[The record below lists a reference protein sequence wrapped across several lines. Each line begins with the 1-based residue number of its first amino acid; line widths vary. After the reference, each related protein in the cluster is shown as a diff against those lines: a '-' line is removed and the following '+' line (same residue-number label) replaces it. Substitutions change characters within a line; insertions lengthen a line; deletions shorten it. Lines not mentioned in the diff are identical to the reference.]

1 MNTFDNRAEWALLPV
16 GLVSESPAGVL
27 LVDLSVRQ
35 VVHANP
41 VAQQLAP
48 GVSLPAALDAW
59 SDAAALRD
67 LNGAE
72 LSETRHPLSL
82 VARSEPV
89 AGQAVSAA
97 RSTELGPQREPMW
110 VVGLPMS
117 GAPQLE
123 GHALVVF
130 LPLRDRAAAEAA
142 VSAAAA
148 AADLRDR
155 AVVATGLSFTLADAQ
170 APDLP
175 LLWVNPAFTAT
186 TGYTFDEV
194 VGRNCRFLQGAS
206 TDPTAPQ
213 AMRHAIADGVGHTST
228 VLNYRKD
235 GTSFWNR
242 VSLSPIFGP
251 AGELTHY
258 VGIQTDVTAQVATDR
273 ERDDAL
279 AAERAARA
287 DAEVAHAQL
296 ALLAEAT
303 SQLAATLDVSESLDR
318 IAQLVV
324 PVLADWM
331 VVVTA
336 GRELALE
343 TVTGRHR
350 DGMEDTV
357 AAYAEA
363 VRTSVHHSP
372 FDDLLAGKPG
382 IRASLSDETFVR
394 QRNRWAGPEVQRLAH
409 QLGVDS
415 VLYVPLPGRLSV
427 LGAMALVRR
436 PGSPPYTE
444 ADLSVACDLGR
455 RAGLTLDN
463 ARLYQAEHRVA
474 VTLQQSLLPTLPAL
488 PGVRVTARY
497 LASETSADVGGD
509 FYELMALPDDG
520 VGLAIGDIVGHDIR
534 AAAAMGHLRGML
546 RACAWNAEAE
556 RDPTRSDPARVL
568 TRLDRLIQGLEVT
581 TLATACYARL
591 ERLSADGGGAWRI
604 TYSSAGHPPL
614 LVRLPDG
621 SVSDLDG
628 ADGLMLGVDDHPRT
642 SATCDL
648 PAGTV
653 ILGYTDGLIERRGT
667 SLEAGLS
674 ALRRTFA
681 DSSADLEQLADQ
693 VIARHGDSEDD
704 VALIVVRL
712 GGEVAHAVRRV

>member
-1 MNTFDNRAEWALLPV
+1 MSTFDSGSGWTLLPA
-16 GLVSESPAGVL
+16 GLASESPAGVL
-27 LVDLSVRQ
+27 LVDLDTRQ
-35 VVHANP
+35 VVHANS

-48 GVSLPAALDAW
+48 GVSLPAPLDAW

-67 LNGAE
+67 VTGAE
-72 LSETRHPLSL
+72 LSDTRHPLSL

-97 RSTELGPQREPMW
+97 RSTELGARREPMW

-142 VSAAAA
+142 ATAAAA
-148 AADLRDR
+148 AAELRDR

-175 LLWVNPAFTAT
+175 LLWVNPAFTST

-194 VGRNCRFLQGAS
+194 VGRNCRFLQGPA
-206 TDPTAPQ
+206 TDEGTIRT
-213 AMRHAIADGVGHTST
+213 MREALRDGVPHSGTL
-228 VLNYRKD
+228 LNYRKD
-235 GTSFWNR
+235 GTAFWNQ

-251 AGELTHY
+251 DGELTHY

-273 ERDDAL
+273 ERDEAL

-287 DAEVAHAQL
+287 DAELAHVQL

-303 SQLAATLDVSESLDR
+303 SQLAATLDVAESLDR
-318 IAQLVV
+318 LAQLVV

-336 GRELALE
+336 GRERELE
-343 TVTGRHR
+343 TVSGRHR
-350 DGMEDTV
+350 DGMEDVV

-363 VRTSVHHSP
+363 VRTSVRNSP

-382 IRASLSDETFVR
+382 IRASLSDEAFVR
-394 QRNRWAGPEVQRLAH
+394 QRNGWAGPEVQALSN
-409 QLGVDS
+409 QLGVDT
-415 VLYVPLPGRLSV
+415 VLYVPLPGRHAV

-444 ADLSVACDLGR
+444 VDLSVASDLGR

-474 VTLQQSLLPTLPAL
+474 VTLQQSLLPTLPTL
-488 PGVRVTARY
+488 PGLQVAARY
-497 LASETSADVGGD
+497 LASETAADVGGD
-509 FYELMALPDDG
+509 FYELMALPDGG

-546 RACAWNAEAE
+546 RACAWNTEAE

-591 ERLSADGGGAWRI
+591 ERGPEDGWRI

-621 SVSDLDG
+621 SVSDLDAG
-628 ADGLMLGVDDHPRT
+628 DGLMLGVADHPRT
-642 SATCDL
+642 SATRDL
-648 PAGTV
+648 PAGTT
-653 ILGYTDGLIERRGT
+653 ILGYTDGLIERRGA
-667 SLEAGLS
+667 SLQSGLS
-674 ALRRTFA
+674 ALRRTLA
-681 DSSADLEQLADQ
+681 AGSDDLERLAHQL
-693 VIARHGDSEDD
+693 IATHGDSEDD
-704 VALIVVRL
+704 VALIAVRL
-712 GGEVAHAVRRV
+712 GSDKADASSLV